1 MSDFDVILWD
11 IDGTLLRGGGIGR
24 AATRFALEEVFGTS
38 AGLEHHHFGGKTD
51 WYTLNELLLPQGFT
65 LAEIEARLPAYAEA
79 IAGEMAR
86 TITDFEVVRLPN
98 ALELVTALRQR
109 GDVRQGIVTG
119 NVYNSVSVKLKA
131 AGFDPGWF
139 TFGAYGH
146 ESANRNDLPP
156 LAITRAT
163 NLVGRNIALERVLVV
178 GDTVRDV
185 EAARAA
191 GAKVAIVE
199 TGYAERETLVA
210 AEPDWLIPDLTH
222 FAQVMVV

>member
-1 MSDFDVILWD
+1 
-11 IDGTLLRGGGIGR
+11 
-24 AATRFALEEVFGTS
+24 
-38 AGLEHHHFGGKTD
+38 
-51 WYTLNELLLPQGFT
+51 
-65 LAEIEARLPAYAEA
+65 
-79 IAGEMAR
+79 MAR